1 MPADVVDRYVRNGF
15 SFSDLQECRFRYA
28 VERDGQTVEQGTVSL
43 CAAPGREASFRL
55 ASPLPETCRLG
66 LFITVWLTDW
76 QDNTFVLQCPL
87 PCRIQASDETDQAPC
102 FLQDTGEVLV
112 AKGPRFCYTFSK
124 AVGNF
129 TSLMIDGRECL
140 DAPIGLTAF
149 RAPTDNEETHMKPL
163 WVLEN
168 IWQGENLDRLFS
180 KVYDVSQENSEILV
194 NGSLAG
200 VSRRPFFRYTLKI
213 AVSQDGRIAFD
224 LCGQVADNA
233 AWLPRLGFEFI
244 LPKALQSFQ
253 YYGHGPAESYCDS
266 YHHAPCGLYES
277 TAAKE
282 YVPYVRPQEHG
293 NHYGVRE
300 LTIKNAFTVRSS
312 QAFEAAVSRYSAGQ
326 IYRAAHTDELGE
338 SAHTYL
344 RVDYKDSGLGSQS
357 CGPELPEDY
366 RLKEKAIHFTFSL
379 EPVSQEA

>member
-1 MPADVVDRYVRNGF
+1 MCATGF

-140 DAPIGLTAF
+140 DAPIA
-149 RAPTDNEETHMKPL
+149 
-163 WVLEN
+163 
-168 IWQGENLDRLFS
+168 
-180 KVYDVSQENSEILV
+180 
-194 NGSLAG
+194 
-200 VSRRPFFRYTLKI
+200 
-213 AVSQDGRIAFD
+213 
-224 LCGQVADNA
+224 
-233 AWLPRLGFEFI
+233 
-244 LPKALQSFQ
+244 
-253 YYGHGPAESYCDS
+253 
-266 YHHAPCGLYES
+266 
-277 TAAKE
+277 
-282 YVPYVRPQEHG
+282 
-293 NHYGVRE
+293 
-300 LTIKNAFTVRSS
+300 
-312 QAFEAAVSRYSAGQ
+312 
-326 IYRAAHTDELGE
+326 
-338 SAHTYL
+338 
-344 RVDYKDSGLGSQS
+344 
-357 CGPELPEDY
+357 
-366 RLKEKAIHFTFSL
+366 
-379 EPVSQEA
+379 